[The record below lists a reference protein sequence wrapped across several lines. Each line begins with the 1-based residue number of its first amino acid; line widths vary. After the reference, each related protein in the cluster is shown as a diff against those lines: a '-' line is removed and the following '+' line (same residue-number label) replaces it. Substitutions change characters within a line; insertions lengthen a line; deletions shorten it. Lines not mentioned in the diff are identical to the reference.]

1 MSLST
6 SEVNKLLPFQSDAV
20 NAALLKKK
28 MLINLPA
35 GSGKTRV
42 ALEVAV
48 QSDCKR
54 VLVVCP
60 AFLRLNWLYELKKWF
75 PGVVLPDRIL
85 SKADAILASKRET
98 TFSIVGYSF
107 FQKKGNAEYLAKQ
120 LWDLVICDE
129 SHYLRKWESRRCK
142 DVVLKIA
149 KLAPRLL
156 FLSATPLV
164 SSAADLHPTFA
175 VMEPGKWGKFYQFR
189 ERYCDRVRDIWTPGG
204 WRYFG
209 INPKHSSELKWKAR
223 KFVFTAR
230 KSEILK
236 QLPEKRIIDVP
247 LSVGKFKDFGDSVL
261 TMLDKIIDG
270 EGENDEIKTERE
282 RIGRAKVKSV
292 LELIETFPKNV
303 PVVIFAWHR
312 SVVNTL
318 FEKLYESNY
327 KVKII
332 IGGMSEAERMSRI
345 IQFTKGGF
353 SKLVVSIAAGGLG
366 LNLQRASIAVFA
378 ELPYS
383 YAEFEQCSDR
393 VHRIGSTKRVRIY
406 KTVAVNSIDE
416 HINSLIETKR
426 LASEEAG
433 VAT

>member
-1 MSLST
+1 MVQST
-6 SEVNKLLPFQSDAV
+6 RELLPFQSA
-20 NAALLKKK
+20 AISTALLKKK

-35 GSGKTRV
+35 GSGKTRI

-48 QSDCKR
+48 QSRCDR
-54 VLVVCP
+54 ILIVCP
-60 AFLRLNWLYELKKWF
+60 AFLRLNWSYEIKKWF
-75 PGVVLPDRIL
+75 PHRWSMFKLIAKLQDAKECRLYGGVFAV
-85 SKADAILASKRET
+85 
-98 TFSIVGYSF
+98 VGYSF

-129 SHYLRKWESRRCK
+129 SHYLRKWESQRCK
-142 DVVLKIA
+142 GVVLKIA
-149 KLAPRLL
+149 KPAPRLL

-189 ERYCDRVRDIWTPGG
+189 ERYCEKVRDIFVPCGY
-204 WRYFG
+204 RYFG

-416 HINSLIETKR
+416 HINGIIETKR